1 MEHHLFKK
9 TNTHIAKC
17 CGAAQ
22 YTAVLDQWHTMN
34 LLGVHS
40 SPSCKTQPQVDSR
53 QNGPRPNAHWGAIG
67 LLLWDKTF
75 LNCSAVWA
83 YVNHCFTVWC
93 HAKKKKKEEKSMCS
107 DRNSDSVSFERIP
120 LEVLS
125 APSAA
130 HLGKR
135 TKKYHQAPC
144 DLMQFNTTTLQRY
157 SPTNWTSLTVKAVKF
172 KLVVLVARLFYSIV
186 YVFVSSPCK
195 FM

>member
-93 HAKKKKKEEKSMCS
+93 HGEMQKKKKKMKSLCA
-107 DRNSDSVSFERIP
+107 VTEIVTACP
-120 LEVLS
+120 LRESPLRFCLQ
-125 APSAA
+125 
-130 HLGKR
+130 HIWGNGQK
-135 TKKYHQAPC
+135 
-144 DLMQFNTTTLQRY
+144 NTT
-157 SPTNWTSLTVKAVKF
+157 
-172 KLVVLVARLFYSIV
+172 KLPAIWCNSIQQHCNATARQTEPLWQW
-186 YVFVSSPCK
+186 K
-195 FM
+195 L